1 MAVKTK
7 NPAPRE
13 APAIGESFSA
23 AQVRTRG
30 ASRSPPP
37 YSNCAIAASSSGP
50 NPKPLALLRPASAAT
65 LPRQT
70 VVDPGHGPKT
80 YHSFG
85 TVVNTLSR
93 SEYFTRP
100 AIGRAT
106 ARCQR
111 IVI

>member
-1 MAVKTK
+1 CRPGAD
-7 NPAPRE
+7 APSVSKSTSLFELRD
-13 APAIGESFSA
+13 
-23 AQVRTRG
+23 
-30 ASRSPPP
+30 SRVEFRS
-37 YSNCAIAASSSGP
+37 

-70 VVDPGHGPKT
+70 VVDPSHGPKT
-80 YHSFG
+80 SHSFG

-106 ARCQR
+106 ARRQR
-111 IVI
+111 IVIVNDSASIRTH